1 MENADRPHKKKVR
14 PYSRFDLKY
23 CLVTLIFFAVMYF
36 LIVKSA
42 VFLGQESVP
51 RWLRWFNG

>member
-23 CLVTLIFFAVMYF
+23 CLVALIFFAVMYF

-42 VFLGQESVP
+42 IFLGQESIP